1 MEASVSRVD
10 RYLPRSLI
18 ASLFSE
24 GPPQPL
30 VLTVERLEGGCTV
43 FWLPKG
49 SFHFH
54 SSLAGS
60 DRPVAGKSLSTRF
73 KVQAR

>member
-49 SFHFH
+49 SFN

-60 DRPVAGKSLSTRF
+60 DRPLAGKSLSTRF
-73 KVQAR
+73 KVQGR